1 MQDTREGNK
10 MGVAATAGR
19 GQGRE
24 PDPGQ
29 KEGGEK
35 GDAEL
40 VRQSGQV
47 ET

>member
-1 MQDTREGNK
+1 MQDTREGK
-10 MGVAATAGR
+10 RMGAAATAGR

-24 PDPGQ
+24 PDPGK

-40 VRQSGQV
+40 VRQSG
-47 ET
+47 